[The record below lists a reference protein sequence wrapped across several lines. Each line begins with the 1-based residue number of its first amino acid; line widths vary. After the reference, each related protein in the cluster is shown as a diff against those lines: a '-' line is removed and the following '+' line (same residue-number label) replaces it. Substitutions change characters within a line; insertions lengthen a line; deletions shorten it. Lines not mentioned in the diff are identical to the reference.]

1 MPPRSSLRFAIA
13 LLVLSVAGP
22 ASAGPPPI
30 QSHRLKNGLE
40 VLVVEDHS
48 LPLVTVEIAVHNGS
62 MAEPPAY
69 NGISHLYEHMFFKA
83 NAVLPSQ
90 EAFMARLRE
99 LGLVFNGTT
108 STERVNYYFTTTS
121 DHTAAALAF
130 MRDAIVSPK
139 FDEAELKRE
148 RVVVTGEIDR
158 NEANPYY
165 HFMHEVQKR
174 VWWKYPTRKDP
185 LGTRK
190 TVLAATRR
198 QMQTIQRRY
207 YIPNNSV
214 LVVVGDVK
222 AADIF
227 AEVDRLYSG
236 WKRGADPFVKFP
248 VPKQA
253 PIRRSE
259 VVLVEQPVRT
269 VSLSV
274 TWHGPS
280 TVGPQID
287 LTYAAD
293 LLTTALDEPTSRFQ
307 KTLVESGTCVSA
319 GLTWYTQAHTGP
331 ITLSLEATPDKAD
344 QCVTAAL
351 AELPRMKAPDYLSDA
366 ELRNAVRRMEVQRA
380 LEREQP
386 SSLAHLITFWWATA
400 SIDYYRTYLEKVGQV
415 KRADIARYLD
425 TYVLGKPFVFGVMV
439 SPKMVKEHRL
449 DKAHFETL
457 LGLAGHKAGKA
468 PAKAA
473 GKAPAKAAGKAPAKA
488 AGKAPAKAAG
498 KAPAKKPA
506 APRREVRP

>member
-1 MPPRSSLRFAIA
+1 MRHTFALPI
-13 LLVLSVAGP
+13 LLVAALAG
-22 ASAGPPPI
+22 AAPPPV

-48 LPLVTVEIAVHNGS
+48 LPLVTVEIGVHNGS

-90 EAFMARLRE
+90 EAFMARRRE
-99 LGLVFNGTT
+99 LGLVFNGST

-130 MRDAIVSPK
+130 MRDAIEKPL

-165 HFMHEVQKR
+165 HFWHEVQKR

-185 LGTRK
+185 LGARK

-198 QMQTIQRRY
+198 QMQTIQHRY
-207 YIPNNSV
+207 YVPNNSV
-214 LVVVGDVK
+214 LVVGGDVK
-222 AADIF
+222 AADVF
-227 AEVDRLYSG
+227 AEADRLYAG
-236 WKRGADPFVKFP
+236 WKRGPNPFVRFP
-248 VPKQA
+248 VPKQP
-253 PIRRSE
+253 PIRRTE
-259 VVLVEQPVRT
+259 VVLVEQRVRT

-280 TVGPQID
+280 TVGKEIP

-293 LLTTALDEPTSRFQ
+293 LLGTALDEPTSKFQ
-307 KTLVESGTCVSA
+307 KALVESGRCVSA

-344 QCVTAAL
+344 QCVTAAM
-351 AELPRMKAPDYLSDA
+351 AELPRIKAPDYFTDA
-366 ELRNAVRRMEVQRA
+366 ELKNAVKTMEVQRA
-380 LEREQP
+380 REREKP

-400 SIDYYRTYLEKVGQV
+400 SLDYYRTYLDKLREVT
-415 KRADIARYLD
+415 RADIARYLD
-425 TYVLGKPFVFGVMV
+425 TYVLGKPFVFGAMV
-439 SPKMVKEHRL
+439 SRRMVKQHGL
-449 DKAHFETL
+449 DQAHFDQL
-457 LGLAGHKAGKA
+457 LGLKGAAAHKPGKAAGKPAGKA
-468 PAKAA
+468 PARKA
-473 GKAPAKAAGKAPAKA
+473 GPRKEV
-488 AGKAPAKAAG
+488 
-498 KAPAKKPA
+498 KP
-506 APRREVRP
+506 